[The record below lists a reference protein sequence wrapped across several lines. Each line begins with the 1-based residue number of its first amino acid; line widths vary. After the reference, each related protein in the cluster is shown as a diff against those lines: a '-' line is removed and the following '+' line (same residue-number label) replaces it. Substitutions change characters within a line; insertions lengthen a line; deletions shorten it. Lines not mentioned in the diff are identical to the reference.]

1 MDIEYHPKCVYD
13 AVKVYSLQAAAGDG
27 SSSVAAAAAAAES
40 GLGARLP
47 LMPDYAFCGSEV
59 PGPVVL
65 HGDAVV
71 EFLSDHIV
79 AKPGFSATVVFTRPL
94 GKFVCRFMFVG
105 SP

>member
-13 AVKVYSLQAAAGDG
+13 AVKIYSLKAAAGDG
-27 SSSVAAAAAAAES
+27 SSSVPAAAAAAAES
-40 GLGARLP
+40 GLDARLP

-65 HGDAVV
+65 HADAVV
-71 EFLSDHIV
+71 EFQSDHIV

-94 GKFVCRFMFVG
+94 GTFLCRFFVLF
-105 SP
+105 